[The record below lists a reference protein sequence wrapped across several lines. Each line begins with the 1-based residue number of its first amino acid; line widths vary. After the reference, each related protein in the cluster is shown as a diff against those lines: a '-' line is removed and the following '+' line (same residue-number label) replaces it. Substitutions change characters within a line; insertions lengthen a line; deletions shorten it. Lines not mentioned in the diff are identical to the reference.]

1 MRLERLSE
9 RLAEEGHLEAPEIML
24 DERHLGLQ
32 RVLSMWSKRI
42 GSVFD
47 QWRATAKSRTQSV
60 KREVVLKLCS
70 TLNTSSSL
78 AEKDQI
84 TNAFHKWHKNTNKK
98 AKQIKYLTKR
108 VLSSRK

>member
-32 RVLSMWSKRI
+32 RVLGMWRKRV

-47 QWRATAKSRTQSV
+47 SWRATARSKTQSI

-78 AEKDQI
+78 VEKDQM
-84 TNAFHKWHKNTNKK
+84 TNAF
-98 AKQIKYLTKR
+98 
-108 VLSSRK
+108 